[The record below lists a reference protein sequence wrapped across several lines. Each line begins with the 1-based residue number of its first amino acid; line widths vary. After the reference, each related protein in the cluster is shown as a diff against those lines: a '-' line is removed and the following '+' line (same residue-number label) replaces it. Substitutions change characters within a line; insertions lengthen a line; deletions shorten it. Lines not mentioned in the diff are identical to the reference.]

1 MAKTSSIQRNLK
13 RIKLSKKY
21 LKKRENLKKI
31 IKNRKLPLDERFN
44 AQLKLSKLPKN
55 SARTRIR
62 NRCEITGRPHGVYR
76 KLRISRIA
84 LRELASKGKIP
95 GMSKSSW

>member
-13 RIKLSKKY
+13 RMKLAKKF
-21 LKKRENLKKI
+21 LKKIKMLKKI
-31 IKNRKLPLDERFN
+31 IKNKKLPLTERFD
-44 AQLKLSKLPKN
+44 AQLKLAKIPRN

-84 LRELASKGKIP
+84 LRDLASKGKIP
-95 GMSKSSW
+95 GMTKSSW